1 MKVSELKVGMLLE
14 PIPGYIFLKMPK
26 NFHLEFNWV
35 AVRSED
41 YVPWNHF
48 SAMTT
53 GAAPEALN
61 CHALYIGNRKQ
72 AGVQP
77 SQFDWSDRYVMIDGD
92 LAAVEPSSWRHITL
106 TEKRESRRLS

>member
-1 MKVSELKVGMLLE
+1 MKVAELKVGMLLK

-41 YVPWNHF
+41 YAPLLGG
-48 SAMTT
+48 AT
-53 GAAPEALN
+53 GAQALD

-77 SQFDWSDRYVMIDGD
+77 SQFDWSNRYVMIDGV
-92 LAAVEPSSWRHITL
+92 LAAVEPSSWRHITI